1 MNAPETSYNTMEH
14 DNTDPGPDETN
25 GKTIKSLE
33 NCFAI
38 VTELQERD
46 GARVTELAN
55 ATGLSKSS
63 VYKHLT
69 TLYENDFVT
78 KVGDE
83 YRLGLRFLD
92 VGSYVRGEIEG
103 SRIIKAKLREIA
115 EETEET
121 AQFTVEEHGRA
132 VVLFRETGRRGVL
145 TKGRVGKRFYVHQTA
160 AGKAILSQLPDERVR
175 AFLDRNGLPAATPS
189 TVTDREELFAELE
202 EIRERGF
209 SYNRE
214 ESTEGLHAV
223 GVPLMAPDGG
233 VLGAFAVAGPTHRM
247 KDERLTGEI
256 PDLVRSVVNE
266 LELNLTHS

>member
-1 MNAPETSYNTMEH
+1 MPRDTQPPGPPETSA
-14 DNTDPGPDETN
+14 D
-25 GKTIKSLE
+25 TIQSLE
-33 NCFAI
+33 HSFAI
-38 VTELQERD
+38 VTALQERD
-46 GARVTELAN
+46 GARVTELAD

-69 TLYENDFVT
+69 TLYRHDFVT

-92 VGSYVRGEIEG
+92 VGSYVRGQVEG
-103 SRIIKAKLREIA
+103 ARLIKTKLREIA

-121 AQFTVEEHGRA
+121 AQFTVAEHGRA

-145 TKGRVGKRFYVHQTA
+145 TKGRVGKRFFVHQTA
-160 AGKAILSQLPDERVR
+160 AGKAILSTLPDDRIHALV
-175 AFLDRNGLPAATPS
+175 DRNGLPAATDA
-189 TVTDREELFAELE
+189 TITDRDELLE
-202 EIRERGF
+202 AIDGVRERGF
-209 SYNRE
+209 SYNRA

-266 LELNLTHS
+266 LELNLTHA